1 MQTKITVKRLDDHV
15 NFEAINS
22 NNNSILMDGSDLI
35 GGKGNGVRPMETLL
49 MGLAGCSGIDVVLIL
64 KKMKQVIK
72 DIKIEVVADIEKLDG
87 YKRYNKINIHFEIW
101 GDIKEEKIKKAIDL
115 SMEKYCSV
123 SKTLEKASEITS
135 SYTIYA

>member
-1 MQTKITVKRLDDHV
+1 MQTKINLKRLDDHV
-15 NFEAINS
+15 NFEATNS
-22 NNNSILMDGSDLI
+22 TNNSMLMDGSDAI

-64 KKMKQVIK
+64 KKMKQVID
-72 DIKIEVVADIEKLDG
+72 DIQIEVTAETEKIED
-87 YKRYNKINIHFEIW
+87 YKRYSKINVHFDVW
-101 GDIKEEKIKKAIDL
+101 GNTKESKVAKAIEM

-135 SYTIYA
+135 SYKLHA